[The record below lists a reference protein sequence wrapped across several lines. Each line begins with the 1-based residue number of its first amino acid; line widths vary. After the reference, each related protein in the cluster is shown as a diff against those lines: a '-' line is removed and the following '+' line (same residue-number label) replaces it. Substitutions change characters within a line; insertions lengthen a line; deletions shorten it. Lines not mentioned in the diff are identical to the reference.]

1 MEITEINRDK
11 NHCVKVS
18 FSGGNS
24 VLLDSD
30 FAAESCIRVGEEI
43 TEEKLKQLVSESDY
57 VRAKSRALWF
67 MDRADHSEKALFEK
81 IIKGGISS
89 VAAARAIARLREIGV
104 LDDRRYALRL
114 AERMNESN
122 ISKREAYMKLNLKG
136 VPREIINEVLM
147 ETEFDEAQQIRA
159 LIDKKY
165 ARRLQSGEDTQKVY
179 AALVRKGFSYSAVR
193 EALKSRAEEL
203 EYMDV

>member
-1 MEITEINRDK
+1 MEITEIKRDK
-11 NHCVKVS
+11 NHCVKIC
-18 FSGGNS
+18 FASGDS

-30 FAAESCIRVGEEI
+30 FAAESCLRVGDKI
-43 TEEKLKQLVSESDY
+43 TEEDVKQLVEESDY
-57 VRAKSRALWF
+57 VRAKSRAMWF
-67 MDRADHSEKALFEK
+67 LDRADHSEKALFEK
-81 IIKGGISS
+81 IIKGGISAA
-89 VAAARAIARLREIGV
+89 AAARAIARLKEIGV
-104 LDDRRYALRL
+104 LDDRRYAMRL
-114 AERMNESN
+114 AERMAESN

-136 VPREIINEVLM
+136 VPREIINEVLQ

-193 EALKSRAEEL
+193 EALKTKAEEL